1 MFPSSND
8 DQRSELA
15 DASDQ
20 AQTPT
25 TPASIPRLSLRR
37 GLEGHPAYE
46 RPRDGLDSTELD
58 ESDTAGTQADQE
70 GVGGLDTIDLLGE
83 NVRLFRQTR
92 QLMTKVLNDSATP
105 PNQKAQVANTLGS
118 LLKTLSS
125 TQTDLYNAERLKRL
139 ENVIVRILQDFP
151 AELQER
157 FLTAYE
163 REVNVR

>member
-8 DQRSELA
+8 DQRPELA

-20 AQTPT
+20 AQTPAA
-25 TPASIPRLSLRR
+25 PASIPRLSLRR

-46 RPRDGLDSTELD
+46 RPRDSLDSTALD
-58 ESDTAGTQADQE
+58 ESDTDPPDNDTE
-70 GVGGLDTIDLLGE
+70 GVGGLETIDLLGE
-83 NVRLFRQTR
+83 TVRLFRQTKR
-92 QLMTKVLNDSATP
+92 LMTKVVSNEALPA
-105 PNQKAQVANTLGS
+105 NQKAQVANTLGG
-118 LLKTLSS
+118 LLKTLSN

-139 ENVIVRILQDFP
+139 EHVIVRILQDFP